1 MSEET
6 DTKSD
11 SGIGIVMPQDFHS
24 DALLELDCGKSLRDL
39 NIRYETYGT
48 LNMDATN
55 AILVEHALT
64 GDAHLA
70 GRHSEN
76 DRKPGWWDEMVGP
89 GRPFDTEKYFII
101 CSNVLGGCSGTTG
114 PGSIDPDT
122 GEPYRMNFPVITI
135 QDMVRAQKL
144 LIDYLGIK
152 KLLAVVGGSM
162 GGMLATQWAISY
174 PEMVSSVIAIAT
186 AIHIPAQAI
195 AFNWVGREAI
205 MADPTWNNGNYREQ
219 PQKGLAIARMLGHI
233 TYLSEESMRHKFGS
247 RLQSLDDYS
256 FDFSTDFRVESYL
269 NYQGNCFVERFDAN
283 SYLYITRAI
292 DYFDV
297 SDQAGGDNFKVFD
310 NVHCPFLVVSFSSDW
325 LFPEYHG
332 RDMARTLIEN
342 GNDVTFCNIQSDYG
356 HDAFLLEAET
366 LSKLMIGFLSNIYME
381 D

>member
-89 GRPFDTEKYFII
+89 GRPVRHGKILHHLQQCPRRLFRHDR
-101 CSNVLGGCSGTTG
+101 
-114 PGSIDPDT
+114 PGSINPDT

-162 GGMLATQWAISY
+162 GGMLATQW
-174 PEMVSSVIAIAT
+174 
-186 AIHIPAQAI
+186 
-195 AFNWVGREAI
+195 
-205 MADPTWNNGNYREQ
+205 
-219 PQKGLAIARMLGHI
+219 
-233 TYLSEESMRHKFGS
+233 
-247 RLQSLDDYS
+247 
-256 FDFSTDFRVESYL
+256 
-269 NYQGNCFVERFDAN
+269 
-283 SYLYITRAI
+283 
-292 DYFDV
+292 
-297 SDQAGGDNFKVFD
+297 GD
-310 NVHCPFLVVSFSSDW
+310 
-325 LFPEYHG
+325 
-332 RDMARTLIEN
+332 
-342 GNDVTFCNIQSDYG
+342 
-356 HDAFLLEAET
+356 
-366 LSKLMIGFLSNIYME
+366 FLSGNGIFRNRDCDCDSYSCTGDRFQLGRARGNHGGPDLE
-381 D
+381 QRQLQGTAPERVGNRADAGAYHILERGVDAT